1 MQTIIEGII
10 YDTETATLLA
20 RYDSNEHEDDAK
32 TDYRDSLYKT
42 PEGQLFLYGDIR
54 GAKTIIPI
62 DTERAIDW
70 LVSTKNISAMQKW
83 FPDQTKYDDSC

>member
-1 MQTIIEGII
+1 MQTTIEGII

-20 RYDSNEHEDDAK
+20 RYDSNEHLDDAK
-32 TDYRDSLYKT
+32 IDYRDSLYKT

-54 GAKTIIPI
+54 GAETIIPI

-83 FPDQTKYDDSC
+83 FPNQTKYAEYC